1 MNKIL
6 TEKEYQEFIL
16 EYLNKT
22 NGFIIRTDKNYD
34 RLTGMDK
41 ELFFKFLEDTQP
53 KEMADLKKIYN
64 DSLKETIINYMNN
77 EMSKKQGSLLYI
89 LKHGIELSNIHI
101 DLMYTKPATDFN
113 PELTKKYEKNI
124 FSVAQEIWAS
134 DKERAD
140 VVIFLNGFAIMSI
153 ELKSNFAGQ
162 SYEDAIYQY
171 RTERN
176 PKTRLYKFKCGCL
189 VNFAMDLEQAY
200 MATKLEGASTFFLPF
215 NMGNGTGINAG
226 AGNPA
231 ETGVSYMWEDVL
243 RKDSIIE
250 LISKFIIHEI
260 KEEEDEEKG
269 KKKFKENI
277 IFPRFHQRDVLH
289 KVLDDVY
296 VNGSSQN
303 YLIQHSAGSGKTYSI
318 AWLAYRL
325 SSLHDSDNKIIFDNI
340 IIVTDRVVVD
350 RQLQRAI
357 SSMEHKSGFIKVM
370 DDKCTSSDLAFALSG
385 NTKIIATTI
394 QKFPYIVDEVKNL
407 KNKRFAVIIDEA
419 HSSTAGKNMSA
430 VTKVLASE
438 ETEDGYSTEDII
450 TDEIKKYGKQ
460 ENVSVFAFTAT
471 PKNTTLELFGRLNS
485 KGQKEA
491 FHIYSMKQA
500 IEEGFILDVLQNYTT
515 YDTIYKLNKKI
526 QDDPKCKTNNAKRQ
540 IARFVNSHETN
551 IAQRIEVIVEHFR
564 TTVMSELDGKAKA
577 MVITNSREGAVKY
590 KQAFEKYIERK
601 GYSDVKALVAF
612 SGKVQIKGDKN
623 EYTEVGINGISEEK
637 FPKVFDKDEY
647 NVLLVANKYQTGFDQ
662 PKLCAMYIMK
672 KLQGVNAVQTLSRLN
687 RICPPY
693 EKKTF
698 VLDFVNTYEDM
709 EKAFSKYYT
718 VTLLSNSVSPS
729 SIYDLEAKIDGYSI
743 IAPRDVE
750 DVNEL
755 LYKDGITASD
765 KKQLQFIFAKTKK
778 EIEQLKELEQKEFVA
793 HLRGFVRFYEF
804 LLQATCFEDT
814 ELHKK
819 YNFINCLLAYINI
832 KHGGEGFNLDGK
844 IKAMNFVQKKVKE
857 HIKSDIKSNPIVKLP
872 VADPFHLTE
881 DKVARL
887 SEIIAEI
894 NSLVGKDYDTDVAV
908 KAMLQ
913 IKDIMMKSEN
923 LKTSARNNKLKDFQ
937 MAYYSDI
944 DDALIAGLEQN
955 KDFFSLLL
963 NNEKIKKDVLGIF
976 VEEIYNSLKQ
986 DKDKD

>member
-22 NGFIIRTDKNYD
+22 NGFVIRTDKNYD

-64 DSLKETIINYMNN
+64 DSLEETIISYMNN

-140 VVIFLNGFAIMSI
+140 VVIFLNGFAIMSF

-215 NMGNGTGINAG
+215 NMGNGTDINAG

-260 KEEEDEEKG
+260 KEEEDEETG
-269 KKKFKENI
+269 KKKIKENI

-357 SSMEHKSGFIKVM
+357 LS
-370 DDKCTSSDLAFALSG
+370 LA
-385 NTKIIATTI
+385 
-394 QKFPYIVDEVKNL
+394 E
-407 KNKRFAVIIDEA
+407 
-419 HSSTAGKNMSA
+419 
-430 VTKVLASE
+430 
-438 ETEDGYSTEDII
+438 
-450 TDEIKKYGKQ
+450 
-460 ENVSVFAFTAT
+460 
-471 PKNTTLELFGRLNS
+471 
-485 KGQKEA
+485 
-491 FHIYSMKQA
+491 
-500 IEEGFILDVLQNYTT
+500 
-515 YDTIYKLNKKI
+515 
-526 QDDPKCKTNNAKRQ
+526 
-540 IARFVNSHETN
+540 
-551 IAQRIEVIVEHFR
+551 
-564 TTVMSELDGKAKA
+564 
-577 MVITNSREGAVKY
+577 
-590 KQAFEKYIERK
+590 
-601 GYSDVKALVAF
+601 
-612 SGKVQIKGDKN
+612 
-623 EYTEVGINGISEEK
+623 
-637 FPKVFDKDEY
+637 
-647 NVLLVANKYQTGFDQ
+647 
-662 PKLCAMYIMK
+662 
-672 KLQGVNAVQTLSRLN
+672 
-687 RICPPY
+687 
-693 EKKTF
+693 
-698 VLDFVNTYEDM
+698 
-709 EKAFSKYYT
+709 
-718 VTLLSNSVSPS
+718 
-729 SIYDLEAKIDGYSI
+729 
-743 IAPRDVE
+743 
-750 DVNEL
+750 
-755 LYKDGITASD
+755 
-765 KKQLQFIFAKTKK
+765 QFW
-778 EIEQLKELEQKEFVA
+778 
-793 HLRGFVRFYEF
+793 
-804 LLQATCFEDT
+804 D
-814 ELHKK
+814 
-819 YNFINCLLAYINI
+819 
-832 KHGGEGFNLDGK
+832 
-844 IKAMNFVQKKVKE
+844 
-857 HIKSDIKSNPIVKLP
+857 
-872 VADPFHLTE
+872 
-881 DKVARL
+881 
-887 SEIIAEI
+887 
-894 NSLVGKDYDTDVAV
+894 
-908 KAMLQ
+908 
-913 IKDIMMKSEN
+913 
-923 LKTSARNNKLKDFQ
+923 
-937 MAYYSDI
+937 
-944 DDALIAGLEQN
+944 
-955 KDFFSLLL
+955 
-963 NNEKIKKDVLGIF
+963 
-976 VEEIYNSLKQ
+976 
-986 DKDKD
+986 